1 MHRVVIATANPGKLR
16 EFVALLAHRGF
27 EVLPQSDFGVVSPEE
42 TADTFAGNAL
52 IKARAAARASGLPAI
67 ADDSGLEVD
76 ALGGRPG
83 VRSARYAGPGAS
95 DRDNNALLLAE
106 LAGVPDAGRA
116 ARYRCVVA
124 WVRDADDPSPLFGE
138 ASWEGRI
145 GTEERGTGG
154 FGYDPLFIV
163 AGTTRTAAQMSAE
176 EKNRASHRAR
186 ALAALVDALAAT
198 APP

>member
-1 MHRVVIATANPGKLR
+1 MRRVVIATANPGKLR
-16 EFVALLAHRGF
+16 EFVALLADRGF
-27 EVLPQSDFGVVSPEE
+27 EVLPQSVFDVVSPEE

-83 VRSARYAGPGAS
+83 VWSARYAGPGAS

-106 LAGVPDAGRA
+106 LAGVPDAARA

-145 GTEERGTGG
+145 GTAELGTGG

-163 AGTTRTAAQMSAE
+163 AGTTRTAAQLSAE
-176 EKNRASHRAR
+176 EKNRLSHRAR
-186 ALAALVDALAAT
+186 ALAALVDALAT
-198 APP
+198 ALP